1 MMKNTARTLF
11 WLALTIVL
19 VITACSV
26 LGLWL
31 LGSVA
36 HSGFNLSING
46 EPVTLPDLQ
55 GWHWA
60 AASAGG
66 LLRSFLLV
74 LAVPLVLALALALA
88 GLGVFVMLAALLLA
102 VVLALLVG
110 LSPLWLAVLV
120 LWWLLRR
127 KARKAVPADTM
138 RP

>member
-1 MMKNTARTLF
+1 MKVTARTLF

-19 VITACSV
+19 VVAASSV

-46 EPVTLPDLQ
+46 EPVPLPELQ
-55 GWHWA
+55 GWHWT

-66 LLRSFLLV
+66 VLLTFLLV
-74 LAVPLVLALALALA
+74 LAVPLALALA
-88 GLGVFVMLAALLLA
+88 GLGVFVMLATLLLA
-102 VVLALLVG
+102 LGLTLVVG
-110 LSPLWLAVLV
+110 LSPLWLVVLL

-127 KARKAVPADTM
+127 KTAPADTM

>member
-1 MMKNTARTLF
+1 MTRNTTRNLF
-11 WLALTIVL
+11 WLALSIVL
-19 VITACSV
+19 VVAACSV

-36 HSGFNLSING
+36 HSTFNLSING
-46 EPVTLPDLQ
+46 APVTMPDLQ
-55 GWHWA
+55 GWQWT
-60 AASAGG
+60 AASVGG
-66 LLRSFLLV
+66 LLLTFLLV

-110 LSPLWLAVLV
+110 LSPLWLVVLV

-127 KARKAVPADTM
+127 KTAPADTM
-138 RP
+138 HP

>member
-1 MMKNTARTLF
+1 MKNTARTLF

-19 VITACSV
+19 VTTACAV

-46 EPVTLPDLQ
+46 EPVAMPDLQ
-55 GWHWA
+55 GWHWT

-66 LLRSFLLV
+66 LLLCLLLV

-102 VVLALLVG
+102 MGLVLLVG
-110 LSPLWLAVLV
+110 LSPLWLVVLL

-127 KARKAVPADTM
+127 KPVPADTM

>member
-1 MMKNTARTLF
+1 MTRNAARNLF
-11 WLALTIVL
+11 WLALSIVL
-19 VITACSV
+19 VVAACSV

-46 EPVTLPDLQ
+46 EPMTLPDFQ
-55 GWHWA
+55 DWHWT
-60 AASAGG
+60 AASVGG
-66 LLRSFLLV
+66 LLLSVLLV
-74 LAVPLVLALALALA
+74 LAVPLVLALALMLA
-88 GLGVFVMLAALLLA
+88 GLGVFLMLAALLLA
-102 VVLALLVG
+102 VVLALLAG

>member
-1 MMKNTARTLF
+1 MKITARTLF
-11 WLALTIVL
+11 WLALSIVL
-19 VITACSV
+19 VVAATSV

-46 EPVTLPDLQ
+46 EPVTLPELQ
-55 GWHWA
+55 GWHWT

-66 LLRSFLLV
+66 VLLTFLLV

-88 GLGVFVMLAALLLA
+88 GLGVFVMLATLLLA
-102 VVLALLVG
+102 LGLTLVVG
-110 LSPLWLAVLV
+110 LSPLWLLLLL

-127 KARKAVPADTM
+127 KTAPADTM

>member
-1 MMKNTARTLF
+1 MKITARTLF

-19 VITACSV
+19 VVAATSV

-46 EPVTLPDLQ
+46 EPVPLPELQ
-55 GWHWA
+55 GWHWT

-66 LLRSFLLV
+66 VLLTFLLV
-74 LAVPLVLALALALA
+74 LAVPLALALA
-88 GLGVFVMLAALLLA
+88 GLGVFVMLATLLLA
-102 VVLALLVG
+102 LGLTLVVG
-110 LSPLWLAVLV
+110 LSPLWLVVLL

-127 KARKAVPADTM
+127 KTAPADTM